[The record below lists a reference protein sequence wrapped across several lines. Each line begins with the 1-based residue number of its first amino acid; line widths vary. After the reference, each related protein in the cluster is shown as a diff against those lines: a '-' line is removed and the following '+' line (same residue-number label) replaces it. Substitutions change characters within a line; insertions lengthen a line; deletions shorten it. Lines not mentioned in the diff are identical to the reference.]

1 MGEGLEG
8 IGASVPECGKAW
20 GWETWQAGAPVGDVW
35 NCLGLERWQQEWRGW
50 EKTTTEAKPS
60 LLGGREVTPV
70 RETQRVLVL
79 EVGCGALAAGRN
91 RVSQW
96 TRPLDLRSLRLRPL
110 SPARAK
116 VGGKSTLQME
126 KPKLGGLK

>member
-1 MGEGLEG
+1 MAGRSPSWRCLELSRTGEVAARMER
-8 IGASVPECGKAW
+8 IGEDWLMAS
-20 GWETWQAGAPVGDVW
+20 
-35 NCLGLERWQQEWRGW
+35 W
-50 EKTTTEAKPS
+50 EKTSTEAKPS

-79 EVGCGALAAGRN
+79 EVGCGALATGRN
-91 RVSQW
+91 WVSQW
-96 TRPLDLRSLRLRPL
+96 ARLLDLRSLRLWPQ

-116 VGGKSTLQME
+116 VGGKSTPQME

>member
-1 MGEGLEG
+1 M
-8 IGASVPECGKAW
+8 
-20 GWETWQAGAPVGDVW
+20 
-35 NCLGLERWQQEWRGW
+35 ERMREDWLVTKW
-50 EKTTTEAKPS
+50 EKATTEAKPS
-60 LLGGREVTPV
+60 LLGGREVTAV

-91 RVSQW
+91 GASQW
-96 TRPLDLRSLRLRPL
+96 THLLDLRSLRLQPQ

-116 VGGKSTLQME
+116 MGGKSTLQME